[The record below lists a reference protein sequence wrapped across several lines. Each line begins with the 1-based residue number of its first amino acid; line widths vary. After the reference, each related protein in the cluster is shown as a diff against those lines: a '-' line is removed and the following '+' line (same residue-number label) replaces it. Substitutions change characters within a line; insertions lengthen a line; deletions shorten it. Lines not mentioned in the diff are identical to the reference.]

1 MRRLSID
8 YDGNLF
14 PSPHGDLVEYRDAA
28 ALEEEVER
36 LTRALADERDRIMKA
51 ASSPSMHAVAGGR
64 LFGWVNP
71 NDARKFN
78 SGHKESCRVFKR
90 KTEIYAMPLSNLLG
104 PNHYQ
109 KPPTG
114 ELVTIND
121 GLTAEV
127 IGHVPEGLTVAAGGI
142 EFNVTKW
149 SWKPWATT

>member
-1 MRRLSID
+1 MRRLSIN
-8 YDGNLF
+8 YNGELF
-14 PSPHGDLVEYRDAA
+14 PSPHGDLVEYRDVV
-28 ALEEEVER
+28 ALEDEVER
-36 LTRALADERDRIMKA
+36 LTKALADERDRIMKA

-109 KPPTG
+109 KPPVGAVVRIEGGVEAVVVSHTPG
-114 ELVTIND
+114 
-121 GLTAEV
+121 GLWV
-127 IGHVPEGLTVAAGGI
+127 NSDRGQ
-142 EFNVTKW
+142 FSVTKW
-149 SWKPWATT
+149 SWKP